1 MAPSMEDH
9 QIQEILMRLLSNHKI
24 DLDGLMQE
32 TAERER
38 RVEKAMQAIT
48 KLLAKERD
56 LLDMMGSTL
65 KPVASTADILD
76 AAEACRRA

>member
-38 RVEKAMQAIT
+38 RVEKGELYT
-48 KLLAKERD
+48 EVD
-56 LLDMMGSTL
+56 TT
-65 KPVASTADILD
+65 P
-76 AAEACRRA
+76 